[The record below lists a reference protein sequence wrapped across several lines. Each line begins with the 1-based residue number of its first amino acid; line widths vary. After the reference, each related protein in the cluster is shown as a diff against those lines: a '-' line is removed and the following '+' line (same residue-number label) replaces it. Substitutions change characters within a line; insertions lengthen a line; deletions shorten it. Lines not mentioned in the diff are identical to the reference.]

1 MNRALQQGEAVEDK
15 AGFVAMYYGILV
27 RDLTPAEM
35 AAENS
40 RYRPSRSSNLRWQMH
55 WQPDAH
61 LGERAGLWHASANA

>member
-1 MNRALQQGEAVEDK
+1 MNRALQQGEAVEEK

-40 RYRPSRSSNLRWQMH
+40 R
-55 WQPDAH
+55 
-61 LGERAGLWHASANA
+61 ERRGRREGV